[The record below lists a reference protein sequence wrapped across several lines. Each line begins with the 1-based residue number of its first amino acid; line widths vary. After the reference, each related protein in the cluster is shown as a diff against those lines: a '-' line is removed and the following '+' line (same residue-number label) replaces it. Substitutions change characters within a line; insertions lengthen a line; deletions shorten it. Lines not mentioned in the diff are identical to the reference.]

1 MANTSLPRTVLVP
14 RLILTAM
21 LLGIVTLG
29 VVAVVWVHTGRATLQ
44 PQLGRLLFPALAL
57 AAVPVVVA
65 YLLLRGGVLGRLR
78 HEAAHTPERV
88 TVEVV
93 GVRLLPVTIVGGA
106 LAEGLS
112 LFGVVVYLLTG
123 HVPALAAPAAG
134 IVALLFLMP
143 SAARIGRLTSMLTG
157 RVWEG

>member
-1 MANTSLPRTVLVP
+1 
-14 RLILTAM
+14 
-21 LLGIVTLG
+21 
-29 VVAVVWVHTGRATLQ
+29 
-44 PQLGRLLFPALAL
+44 
-57 AAVPVVVA
+57 
-65 YLLLRGGVLGRLR
+65 
-78 HEAAHTPERV
+78 
-88 TVEVV
+88 V
-93 GVRLLPVTIVGGA
+93 GARLLPVTIVGGS